1 MDAGEKQEAACGL
14 ETQRKDASMKTPE
27 RTSYLMRSIRREYY
41 TNLIVGIILS
51 GVVGAIVHTFS

>member
-1 MDAGEKQEAACGL
+1 
-14 ETQRKDASMKTPE
+14 MKE
-27 RTSYLMRSIRREYY
+27 RESWIMRSIRREYY